1 MSALQILFII
11 MAAMTLGSA
20 ILVVSVK
27 NLIHAALWLIL
38 SLFGVAVLFV
48 LLNAPFLAVAQVVIY
63 IGAIAIL
70 MIFAVMMTRR
80 LMKDSG
86 PQVNSN
92 WWIAGLV
99 SLGLFGGL
107 SWMLS
112 TWYGFSTPMPDL
124 PAGIDPLKQLGVAL
138 VDPQA
143 YVLPFEV
150 ASIMLLAALVGA
162 TLIAWDRSTKQADQ

>member
-1 MSALQILFII
+1 MTPLQILFIVV
-11 MAAMTLGSA
+11 AAVTLGA
-20 ILVVSVK
+20 GLMVVTVRNLV
-27 NLIHAALWLIL
+27 HAALWLV
-38 SLFGVAVLFV
+38 VALMGIAIFYVM
-48 LLNAPFLAVAQVVIY
+48 LNAPFLAVAQVVIY

-107 SWMLS
+107 SWILS
-112 TWYGFSTPMPDL
+112 SWYGFSTQLPDL

-150 ASIMLLAALVGA
+150 ASILLLA
-162 TLIAWDRSTKQADQ
+162 